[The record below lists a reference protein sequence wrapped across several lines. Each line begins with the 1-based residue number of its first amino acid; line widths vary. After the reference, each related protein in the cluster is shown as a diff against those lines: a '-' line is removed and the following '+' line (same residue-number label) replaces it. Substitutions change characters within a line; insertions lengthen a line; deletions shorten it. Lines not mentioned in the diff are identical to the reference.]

1 MASSVLKTNY
11 VAFTVHLHRQL
22 KEFRYIMVHREKFFA
37 EQFNELTL
45 FQSIFKFIYLN
56 EKHCKEF
63 IKKYGVRSIYPFT
76 SSLIQN
82 N

>member
-1 MASSVLKTNY
+1 MAPSVLKTNY

-22 KEFRYIMVHREKFFA
+22 KEFRYIMVHREKFFS
-37 EQFNELTL
+37 EQFNELHYFNL
-45 FQSIFKFIYLN
+45 FKLIYLN